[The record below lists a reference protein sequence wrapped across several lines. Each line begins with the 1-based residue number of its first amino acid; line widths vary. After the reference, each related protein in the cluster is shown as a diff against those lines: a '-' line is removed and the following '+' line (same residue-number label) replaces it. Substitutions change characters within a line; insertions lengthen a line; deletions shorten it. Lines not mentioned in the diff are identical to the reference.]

1 MIPLRDDVQSS
12 IAPAISWLIIVLNA
26 FAFMIELSQGSA
38 LNSFISE
45 HGLIPAD
52 FLGHFGA
59 GQIVNVFTSMFL
71 HGGFAHIIGNMW
83 FLFIF
88 GDNVEDRMGHIG
100 FLLFYLITGI
110 CAAMAQV
117 FLSGSSNVPM
127 IGASGAISGVLG
139 AYFIFYPHAT
149 VQALMPMGSF
159 SRIVHVP
166 AGVFLGLWF
175 VMQLVSQFSSALG
188 VEDSETG
195 GVAFLAHLGGFVAG
209 MVLAKVF
216 DKRSGGGKSYG
227 EFA

>member
-12 IAPAISWLIIVLNA
+12 IAPVVSWLVIALNA
-26 FAFMIELSQGSA
+26 FGFMLEMGQGSA
-38 LNSFISE
+38 INQFIE
-45 HGLIPAD
+45 QHGLIPAD
-52 FLGHFGA
+52 FLGHFGV
-59 GQIVNVFTSMFL
+59 GQIVNVFTSMFM

-88 GDNVEDRMGHIG
+88 GDNVEDRMGHVG
-100 FLLFYLITGI
+100 FLFFYLLTGI

-117 FLSGSSNVPM
+117 FLSGASNVPM

-139 AYFIFYPHAT
+139 AYFIFYPKAT
-149 VQALMPMGSF
+149 VLALVPLGGY
-159 SRIVHVP
+159 SRMMHVP

-195 GVAFLAHLGGFVAG
+195 GVAFLAHLGGFAAG
-209 MVLAKVF
+209 MILAKIF
-216 DKRSGGGKSYG
+216 DRGGGSASG
-227 EFA
+227 AQLA